1 MRDQGVKG
9 FGDGFTIFFV
19 FTAGVTLMHQ
29 EEDLSPFE
37 TLYLVFTLSL
47 YGFYTLLSD
56 AYPSHEDKILV
67 LVFCVFSRFS
77 SLVSSLV
84 IKNSEFEP

>member
-1 MRDQGVKG
+1 MMRDQGMKG
-9 FGDGFTIFFV
+9 FGGGFTIFFV

-37 TLYLVFTLSL
+37 ALCLVFTLSL
-47 YGFYTLLSD
+47 YGFYTLFSD

-67 LVFCVFSRFS
+67 LVFVFSRLFS
-77 SLVSSLV
+77 RLL
-84 IKNSEFEP
+84 